1 MGISCQFRR
10 RLGGVSCKSASV
22 TPNCYPVSAPEQI
35 DVGYVA
41 QLARMNLSP
50 EEKELF
56 QRQLS
61 DVLHYIEKLQ
71 QADVSQVEAT
81 THAIPVFN
89 VFRDDISRDW
99 FTAEDALSN
108 APRKANNLFIVP
120 KVVE

>member
-1 MGISCQFRR
+1 M
-10 RLGGVSCKSASV
+10 
-22 TPNCYPVSAPEQI
+22 SAPEKI
-35 DVGYVA
+35 DVAYVA
-41 QLARMNLSP
+41 QLARMNLTA

-61 DVLHYIEKLQ
+61 DVLHYIEKLREV
-71 QADVSQVEAT
+71 DVSQVEAA

-89 VFRDDISRDW
+89 VFRADEPRDW
-99 FTAEDALSN
+99 FTADEALSN

>member
-1 MGISCQFRR
+1 M
-10 RLGGVSCKSASV
+10 
-22 TPNCYPVSAPEQI
+22 SAPEEI

-50 EEKELF
+50 AEKELF

-61 DVLHYIEKLQ
+61 DVLHYIEKLRQ
-71 QADVSQVEAT
+71 VDVSEVEAA

-89 VFRDDISRDW
+89 VFRDDQPRDW
-99 FTAEDALSN
+99 FTAEQALAN